1 MTLENKNDGKC
12 IKYTWKFC
20 FWGMCL
26 CSFLLIL
33 RLEWD
38 QSDPTYRVLFVELW
52 VHMYFPGCWF
62 IRLGGYLFSILW
74 MTVKIYAPE
83 SEAWV
88 SHLLGPWK
96 PPFSVTQAVVVI
108 KLAACLEHAVW
119 LSDSCSQSVEMETKK
134 PQIRESQ
141 WRWPRG
147 IGRVTWAKISLLR
160 NFSFRYHSSKTHLIL
175 LLLHEI

>member
-1 MTLENKNDGKC
+1 MTLENKNDCKY

-26 CSFLLIL
+26 CSFVLML

-38 QSDPTYRVLFVELW
+38 QSDPSHHVLVVELW
-52 VHMYFPGCWF
+52 VHMYFPDCWF

-108 KLAACLEHAVW
+108 KLAPCLEHAVW
-119 LSDSCSQSVEMETKK
+119 LSDSCNQSMEMETKK
-134 PQIRESQ
+134 PQMRKSQ
-141 WRWPRG
+141 WRRPRG
-147 IGRVTWAKISLLR
+147 TGRFYMSEDFFVKEFFL
-160 NFSFRYHSSKTHLIL
+160 
-175 LLLHEI
+175 